1 MKRYTPL
8 FAGGIIGSAADVW
21 EAKVKCGKM
30 ADEVI
35 LIFSFYFIA

>member
-8 FAGGIIGSAADVW
+8 LAGAVIGSAGDVW
-21 EAKVKCGKM
+21 DAKVKCGKI

-35 LIFSFYFIA
+35 DFELK